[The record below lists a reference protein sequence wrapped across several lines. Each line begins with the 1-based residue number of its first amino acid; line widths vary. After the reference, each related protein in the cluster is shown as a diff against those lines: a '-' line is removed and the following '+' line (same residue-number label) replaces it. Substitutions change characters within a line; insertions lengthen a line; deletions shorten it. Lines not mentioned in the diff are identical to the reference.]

1 MTLHER
7 WVADLLDAVQAS
19 RGRDPLAATDIIQ
32 NALRGAGL
40 LGAVPTP
47 AETTQAASGFVDL
60 NAPPAWART
69 KEPARPTRPADAPA
83 QGAQAARDWAARFM
97 PKAPANWRPH
107 GQTAASDTGSDAA
120 GTATGA
126 PGRVLRGSFGEAAG
140 TRRYRLY
147 VPASAGAGP
156 RPLLVMLHGCKQNPD
171 DFAAGT
177 RMDALAEAH
186 GCLVLYP
193 EQAASANHSGCWNW
207 FEAAHQ
213 GRDAGEPS
221 LIAGMARTVMREHG
235 VDPDRVYVA
244 GLSAGGA
251 MAAVLGA
258 AYPDLFRAIGVHS
271 GLAAGSANDLMSGL
285 QAMKR
290 APTGRRS
297 TQAGAPVPAIVF
309 HGDRDAVV
317 HPSNGQAVAQQFAPT
332 SSRQVEERAQ
342 GHTRILTLDDEGRT
356 VAEHWTLH
364 GAGHAWSGGSP
375 AGSYTDPSGPDASAE
390 MLRFFLA
397 QPPR

>member
-1 MTLHER
+1 MTSHER

-40 LGAVPTP
+40 LGAVPAP
-47 AETTQAASGFVDL
+47 ADGTQATTTGFVDL
-60 NAPPAWART
+60 NAPPAWTRT
-69 KEPARPTRPADAPA
+69 KGQARPADAPA
-83 QGAQAARDWAARFM
+83 QGAKARDWAARFM
-97 PKAPANWRPH
+97 PKVPTNCQPH
-107 GQTAASDTGSDAA
+107 GQTTAFDIVSDEA

-126 PGRVLRGSFGEAAG
+126 PGRVLRGSFDGAAG

-147 VPASAGAGP
+147 VPASASAGP
-156 RPLLVMLHGCKQNPD
+156 RPLVVMLHGCKQNPD

-207 FEAAHQ
+207 FETGHQ

-221 LIAGMARTVMREHG
+221 LIAGMTRTVMREHG

-258 AYPDLFRAIGVHS
+258 VYPDLFRAIGVHS
-271 GLAAGSANDLMSGL
+271 GLAAGSASDLMSGL

-297 TQAGAPVPAIVF
+297 ATRAGAPVPTIVF

-317 HPSNGQAVAQQFAPT
+317 HPSNGQAVTQQFAPA
-332 SSRQVEERAQ
+332 SSRQVEER
-342 GHTRILTLDDEGRT
+342 GERHTRTLTLDGEGRT